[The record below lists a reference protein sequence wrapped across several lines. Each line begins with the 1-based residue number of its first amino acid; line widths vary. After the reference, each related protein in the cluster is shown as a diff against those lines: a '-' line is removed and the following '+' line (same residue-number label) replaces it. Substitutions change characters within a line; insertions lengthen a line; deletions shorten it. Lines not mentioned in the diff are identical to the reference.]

1 MLTAYLISQ
10 VLTYTYTYTFWV
22 SSKHI
27 AYCLPHFLGKQYAIC
42 LLLTSKVYV
51 YVSSK
56 HAYLRYSLATR
67 ESDYIVSLS
76 IRVSARNHYEPKR
89 VILIASNRF
98 KADFFVFLRV
108 YQKFALQLL
117 EITEQIPSSY

>member
-1 MLTAYLISQ
+1 MYMSECVIGGGSQ
-10 VLTYTYTYTFWV
+10 TL
-22 SSKHI
+22 
-27 AYCLPHFLGKQYAIC
+27 
-42 LLLTSKVYV
+42 
-51 YVSSK
+51 
-56 HAYLRYSLATR
+56 
-67 ESDYIVSLS
+67 DIVSLS

-117 EITEQIPSSY
+117 EITEQIPSSYLFTSLASIVL

>member
-10 VLTYTYTYTFWV
+10 VLTYTYTYTFRV

-56 HAYLRYSLATR
+56 HAYLRYPL
-67 ESDYIVSLS
+67 VSLLPMGLN
-76 IRVSARNHYEPKR
+76 IHYG
-89 VILIASNRF
+89 SW
-98 KADFFVFLRV
+98 
-108 YQKFALQLL
+108 
-117 EITEQIPSSY
+117 TPSLK

>member
-22 SSKHI
+22 SSKHS

-56 HAYLRYSLATR
+56 HAYLRYVL
-67 ESDYIVSLS
+67 VSLS
-76 IRVSARNHYEPKR
+76 
-89 VILIASNRF
+89 ASRT
-98 KADFFVFLRV
+98 D
-108 YQKFALQLL
+108 LQRKLTPRMF
-117 EITEQIPSSY
+117 INYAKISP

>member
-22 SSKHI
+22 SSKHS

-56 HAYLRYSLATR
+56 HAYPRY
-67 ESDYIVSLS
+67 
-76 IRVSARNHYEPKR
+76 
-89 VILIASNRF
+89 
-98 KADFFVFLRV
+98 
-108 YQKFALQLL
+108 ALVTMHTGRHEVPNCAGL
-117 EITEQIPSSY
+117 YN